1 MWKQS
6 ARATAAKYPRN
17 LAAKAL
23 RRQEET
29 DVNHFRLI
37 AAMLIPIALGAG
49 DVFAQQSNIH
59 DVSSQQVD
67 PTVLDLPIT
76 GSTVSDIHL
85 RPLFTTTIRLPEPVT
100 SVAVGAPTL
109 FKVEH
114 STDDPR
120 LVFIKPTSAGAAVSN
135 LIIALKSGQEISIR
149 LLSNGQTSTAP
160 VDFVV
165 NYEPRQ
171 SFLIGSTDALAG
183 NAAAHSDPP
192 AQAKPIDVALRQQED
207 LASPAWV
214 KGIDKQGNSSSGAK
228 STESILGALGAV
240 SDHGQRMLV
249 TYSVVNTSG
258 HWIEVLPPQVELRS
272 PDHDAV
278 KKKKQKQTL
287 ADRVP
292 VAEFRLS
299 ARRLAP
305 GQRADGAVEF
315 SRPGF
320 KQSADRLVLEIA
332 TASAVDHP
340 LLLQLPFVAP
350 GE

>member
-1 MWKQS
+1 
-6 ARATAAKYPRN
+6 
-17 LAAKAL
+17 
-23 RRQEET
+23 
-29 DVNHFRLI
+29 VNHFRVMAAIFI
-37 AAMLIPIALGAG
+37 AIALGAG
-49 DVFAQQSNIH
+49 DIFAQQTNIH
-59 DVSSQQVD
+59 NVSSQQVD

-120 LVFIKPTSAGAAVSN
+120 LVFIKPTSADAAVSN

-149 LLSNGQTSTAP
+149 LLSNGQASTAP

-183 NAAAHSDPP
+183 SAAARSDPP
-192 AQAKPIDVALRQQED
+192 AQAKPIDVALREEEN
-207 LASPAWV
+207 LASPQWV
-214 KGIDKQGNSSSGAK
+214 NGLEKQARNGGGAA
-228 STESILGALGAV
+228 STEPVLVALGTVQGRGDKMIVA
-240 SDHGQRMLV
+240 
-249 TYSVVNTSG
+249 YSVVNTTG
-258 HWIEVLPPQVELRS
+258 HWIEVLPPQVQLRS
-272 PDHDAV
+272 PGRDAGM
-278 KKKKQKQTL
+278 KKKQKKQTL
-287 ADRVP
+287 ADQVP

>member
-1 MWKQS
+1 M
-6 ARATAAKYPRN
+6 
-17 LAAKAL
+17 L
-23 RRQEET
+23 RWQEET

-37 AAMLIPIALGAG
+37 PAILIAIALGAG
-49 DVFAQQSNIH
+49 DVFAQQANIPS
-59 DVSSQQVD
+59 VSSQQVD
-67 PTVLDLPIT
+67 PTVLNLPIT

-120 LVFIKPTSAGAAVSN
+120 LVFIKPTSADAAVSN

-149 LLSNGQTSTAP
+149 LLSNGQASTAP
-160 VDFVV
+160 VDFLV
-165 NYEPRQ
+165 NYRPRQ

-183 NAAAHSDPP
+183 NAAAPSDPP
-192 AQAKPIDVALRQQED
+192 AQAKPIDVALREEED
-207 LASPAWV
+207 LASPQWV
-214 KGIDKQGNSSSGAK
+214 TGMEKQARNGGGAA
-228 STESILGALGAV
+228 STEPILVALGNV
-240 SDHGQRMLV
+240 QNRGEGMLV
-249 TYSVVNTSG
+249 AYSVVNTSG

-272 PDHDAV
+272 PDHDAG
-278 KKKKQKQTL
+278 KRKKQKQTL
-287 ADRVP
+287 ADQVP

-305 GQRADGAVEF
+305 GRRADGAVEF

-340 LLLQLPFVAP
+340 LLLVLPFVAP

>member
-1 MWKQS
+1 M
-6 ARATAAKYPRN
+6 
-17 LAAKAL
+17 
-23 RRQEET
+23 RRWQEET
-29 DVNHFRLI
+29 DVNHIRLI
-37 AAMLIPIALGAG
+37 ATVVIAIALGAG
-49 DVFAQQSNIH
+49 GVFGQQANIH
-59 DVSSQQVD
+59 NVASQQVD

-100 SVAVGAPTL
+100 SLAVGAPTL

-120 LVFIKPTSAGAAVSN
+120 LVFIKPTSADAAVSN

-160 VDFVV
+160 VDFMV

-183 NAAAHSDPP
+183 NAAAPSGPP
-192 AQAKPIDVALRQQED
+192 AQAKPIDVALQEEED

-214 KGIDKQGNSSSGAK
+214 NGVDSRGNKSSAAK
-228 STESILGALGAV
+228 PTEPILAALGTV
-240 SDHGQRMLV
+240 SNRGQRTLV
-249 TYSVVNTSG
+249 AYSVVNTSG
-258 HWIEVLPPQVELRS
+258 HWIELLPPQVELRS
-272 PDHDAV
+272 PDHDAG

-287 ADRVP
+287 ADQVP

-332 TASAVDHP
+332 SASAMDHP

-350 GE
+350 GQ

>member
-1 MWKQS
+1 MN
-6 ARATAAKYPRN
+6 R
-17 LAAKAL
+17 
-23 RRQEET
+23 
-29 DVNHFRLI
+29 FRLI
-37 AAMLIPIALGAG
+37 APILIAIAPRAG
-49 DVFAQQSNIH
+49 DVSAQQANIPN
-59 DVSSQQVD
+59 VSSQQVD
-67 PTVLDLPIT
+67 PTVLNLPIT

-85 RPLFTTTIRLPEPVT
+85 RPLFTTTIRLPEPVA

-120 LVFIKPTSAGAAVSN
+120 LVFIKPTSAAAAVSN
-135 LIIALKSGQEISIR
+135 LIISLKSGQEISIR

-165 NYEPRQ
+165 NYEPRL

-183 NAAAHSDPP
+183 HPAAPSDPP
-192 AQAKPIDVALRQQED
+192 AQARPIDVALREEED
-207 LASPAWV
+207 LASPPW
-214 KGIDKQGNSSSGAK
+214 IDGMEKRAKNGGGAA
-228 STESILGALGAV
+228 STEPILVALGTV
-240 SDHGQRMLV
+240 QNRGERLLV
-249 TYSVVNTSG
+249 AYSVVNTSG

-272 PDHDAV
+272 PDHDADK

-287 ADRVP
+287 ADQVP

-350 GE
+350 GQ

>member
-1 MWKQS
+1 MI
-6 ARATAAKYPRN
+6 
-17 LAAKAL
+17 
-23 RRQEET
+23 
-29 DVNHFRLI
+29 HIRLI
-37 AAMLIPIALGAG
+37 ATVVIAVALGAG
-49 DVFAQQSNIH
+49 EVFAQQANIPN
-59 DVSSQQVD
+59 VSSQQVV

-85 RPLFTTTIRLPEPVT
+85 RPLFTTTIRLPEPVS

-120 LVFIKPTSAGAAVSN
+120 LVFIKPTSADAAVSN
-135 LIIALKSGQEISIR
+135 LIISLKSGQEISIR
-149 LLSNGQTSTAP
+149 LLSNGQASMAP

-165 NYEPRQ
+165 NYQPRQ
-171 SFLIGSTDALAG
+171 SFLIGSTDALVG
-183 NAAAHSDPP
+183 HPAAPPDPP
-192 AQAKPIDVALRQQED
+192 AQAKPIDVALREEED
-207 LASPAWV
+207 LASPPWAN
-214 KGIDKQGNSSSGAK
+214 GMEKQAK
-228 STESILGALGAV
+228 NGGDAASTEPILVALGTV
-240 SDHGQRMLV
+240 QNRGQRMLV
-249 TYSVVNTSG
+249 AYSVVNTSG

-272 PDHDAV
+272 PDHDAS

-287 ADRVP
+287 ADQVP
-292 VAEFRLS
+292 VADFRLS
-299 ARRLAP
+299 VRRLAP

-340 LLLQLPFVAP
+340 LLLPLPFVAP

>member
-1 MWKQS
+1 MG
-6 ARATAAKYPRN
+6 AKYLRK
-17 LAAKAL
+17 LAAEAF
-23 RRQEET
+23 RWQGDT
-29 DVNHFRLI
+29 DVNRFRLI
-37 AAMLIPIALGAG
+37 AAILIAIAPRAG
-49 DVFAQQSNIH
+49 DVSAQQANIPN
-59 DVSSQQVD
+59 VSSQQVD

-120 LVFIKPTSAGAAVSN
+120 LVFIKPTSTDAAVSN
-135 LIIALKSGQEISIR
+135 LIISLKSGQEISIR
-149 LLSNGQTSTAP
+149 LLSNGQSSTAP

-171 SFLIGSTDALAG
+171 SFLIGSTDALSG
-183 NAAAHSDPP
+183 YPAAPSDPP
-192 AQAKPIDVALRQQED
+192 AQAKPIDVALREEED
-207 LASPAWV
+207 LASPPW
-214 KGIDKQGNSSSGAK
+214 GNGMEKQARNGGGAA
-228 STESILGALGAV
+228 STEPILVALGNV
-240 SDHGQRMLV
+240 QNRGGRMLV
-249 TYSVVNTSG
+249 AYSVVNTSG

-272 PDHDAV
+272 PGHDAG

-287 ADRVP
+287 ADQVP
-292 VAEFRLS
+292 IGELRLS

-350 GE
+350 GK

>member
-1 MWKQS
+1 MS
-6 ARATAAKYPRN
+6 
-17 LAAKAL
+17 
-23 RRQEET
+23 
-29 DVNHFRLI
+29 HFRLI
-37 AAMLIPIALGAG
+37 TAILIAIALGAG
-49 DVFAQQSNIH
+49 DVFAQQANTH
-59 DVSSQQVD
+59 NVSSQDVD
-67 PTVLDLPIT
+67 PTVVELPIN

-120 LVFIKPTSAGAAVSN
+120 LVFIKPTSEDAAVSN
-135 LIIALKSGQEISIR
+135 LIISLKSGQEISIR
-149 LLSNGQTSTAP
+149 LLSNGQASTAP

-171 SFLIGSTDALAG
+171 SFLIGSTDALAKY
-183 NAAAHSDPP
+183 AAAPSDPP
-192 AQAKPIDVALRQQED
+192 AQAKPIDVALREEED
-207 LASPAWV
+207 LASPQWV
-214 KGIDKQGNSSSGAK
+214 NGTEKQARKGGGAA
-228 STESILGALGAV
+228 STEPVLVALGTV
-240 SDHGQRMLV
+240 QNRGPRMLV

-258 HWIEVLPPQVELRS
+258 HWIEVLSPQVELRS
-272 PDHDAV
+272 PDHDAG
-278 KKKKQKQTL
+278 KKKNQKQTL
-287 ADRVP
+287 ADQVP

-350 GE
+350 GQ

>member
-1 MWKQS
+1 V
-6 ARATAAKYPRN
+6 A
-17 LAAKAL
+17 
-23 RRQEET
+23 
-29 DVNHFRLI
+29 
-37 AAMLIPIALGAG
+37 
-49 DVFAQQSNIH
+49 
-59 DVSSQQVD
+59 
-67 PTVLDLPIT
+67 
-76 GSTVSDIHL
+76 
-85 RPLFTTTIRLPEPVT
+85 

-120 LVFIKPTSAGAAVSN
+120 LVFIKPTSADAAVSN
-135 LIIALKSGQEISIR
+135 LIISLKSGQEISIR
-149 LLSNGQTSTAP
+149 LLSNGQASTAP

-165 NYEPRQ
+165 NYQPKQ

-183 NAAAHSDPP
+183 HAVAPSDPP
-192 AQAKPIDVALRQQED
+192 AQAKPIDVALREEED
-207 LASPAWV
+207 LASPQWV
-214 KGIDKQGNSSSGAK
+214 NGLEKQSRNGGGAA
-228 STESILGALGAV
+228 SIEPILVALGTV
-240 SDHGQRMLV
+240 QNRGERMLV
-249 TYSVVNTSG
+249 AYSVVNTSG

-272 PDHDAV
+272 PGHDAG

-287 ADRVP
+287 ADQVP
-292 VAEFRLS
+292 VADFRLS

-320 KQSADRLVLEIA
+320 KQSADRVVLEIA

-340 LLLQLPFVAP
+340 LLLPLPFVAP

>member
-1 MWKQS
+1 MKQ
-6 ARATAAKYPRN
+6 AAETLCP
-17 LAAKAL
+17 
-23 RRQEET
+23 QEET
-29 DVNHFRLI
+29 DVYIRRLI
-37 AAMLIPIALGAG
+37 DVTVIAIALGTA
-49 DVFAQQSNIH
+49 VVHAQQTNIQN
-59 DVSSQQVD
+59 VSSRQVD

-85 RPLFTTTIRLPEPVT
+85 RPMFTTTIRLPEPVT

-120 LVFIKPTSAGAAVSN
+120 LVFIKPTSADAAVSN
-135 LIIALKSGQEISIR
+135 LVIALKSGQEISIR
-149 LLSNGQTSTAP
+149 LLSNGQTSTEP

-183 NAAAHSDPP
+183 NAATPKDPP
-192 AQAKPIDVALRQQED
+192 AQARPIDVALREQED
-207 LASPAWV
+207 LASPPWV
-214 KGIDKQGNSSSGAK
+214 DGMEKQARNGGSAV
-228 STESILGALGAV
+228 STEPILAALGNV
-240 SDHGQRMLV
+240 QNRGERMLV
-249 TYSVVNTSG
+249 AYSVVNTSG

-272 PDHDAV
+272 PGHDAG

-287 ADRVP
+287 ADQVP

-299 ARRLAP
+299 VRRLAP

>member
-1 MWKQS
+1 M
-6 ARATAAKYPRN
+6 N
-17 LAAKAL
+17 HC
-23 RRQEET
+23 RR
-29 DVNHFRLI
+29 I
-37 AAMLIPIALGAG
+37 AAILVAIVLGAG
-49 DVFAQQSNIH
+49 DVFAQQTNIH
-59 DVSSQQVD
+59 NVPSQQVD

-120 LVFIKPTSAGAAVSN
+120 LVFIKPTSADAAVSN

-149 LLSNGQTSTAP
+149 LLSNGQASTAP

-183 NAAAHSDPP
+183 NTAAPSDPP
-192 AQAKPIDVALRQQED
+192 KQAKPIDVALREEED
-207 LASPAWV
+207 LASPQWV
-214 KGIDKQGNSSSGAK
+214 NGKEKQPRNGGGAA
-228 STESILGALGAV
+228 STEPILVALGTV
-240 SDHGQRMLV
+240 QDHGERMLV
-249 TYSVVNTSG
+249 AYSVLNTSG

-272 PDHDAV
+272 PDHHAG

-287 ADRVP
+287 ADQVP

-320 KQSADRLVLEIA
+320 KQSVDRLVLEIA

-340 LLLQLPFVAP
+340 LLRQLPFVAP

>member
-1 MWKQS
+1 MI
-6 ARATAAKYPRN
+6 
-17 LAAKAL
+17 
-23 RRQEET
+23 
-29 DVNHFRLI
+29 HIRLI
-37 AAMLIPIALGAG
+37 ATVVIAVALGTG
-49 DVFAQQSNIH
+49 EVFAQQANIPN
-59 DVSSQQVD
+59 VSSQQVV

-85 RPLFTTTIRLPEPVT
+85 RPLFTTTIRLPEPVS

-120 LVFIKPTSAGAAVSN
+120 LVFIKPTSADAAVSN
-135 LIIALKSGQEISIR
+135 LIISLKSGQEISIR
-149 LLSNGQTSTAP
+149 LLSNGQASMAP

-165 NYEPRQ
+165 NYQPRQ
-171 SFLIGSTDALAG
+171 SFLIGSTDALVGHPATPP
-183 NAAAHSDPP
+183 DPP
-192 AQAKPIDVALRQQED
+192 AQAKPIDVVLREEED
-207 LASPAWV
+207 LASPPWV
-214 KGIDKQGNSSSGAK
+214 SGTEKQARNGG
-228 STESILGALGAV
+228 GAV
-240 SDHGQRMLV
+240 STEPILVALGTVQNRGQRMLV
-249 TYSVVNTSG
+249 AYSVVNTSG
-258 HWIEVLPPQVELRS
+258 DWIEVLPPQVVMRS
-272 PDHDAV
+272 PDHDAS

-287 ADRVP
+287 ADQVP
-292 VAEFRLS
+292 VADFRLS

-315 SRPGF
+315 SGPGF

-340 LLLQLPFVAP
+340 LLLPLPFVAP

>member
-1 MWKQS
+1 M
-6 ARATAAKYPRN
+6 
-17 LAAKAL
+17 
-23 RRQEET
+23 
-29 DVNHFRLI
+29 NHFRLI
-37 AAMLIPIALGAG
+37 TAISIVIALGAG
-49 DVFAQQSNIH
+49 DAFAQQAKINN
-59 DVSSQQVD
+59 VSSQQVD

-85 RPLFTTTIRLPEPVT
+85 RPLFTTAIRLPEPVT

-120 LVFIKPTSAGAAVSN
+120 LVFIKPTSVEAAVSN

-149 LLSNGQTSTAP
+149 LLSNGQASTAP

-171 SFLIGSTDALAG
+171 SFLIGPTDALVG
-183 NAAAHSDPP
+183 NTATPSDPP
-192 AQAKPIDVALRQQED
+192 AQAKPIDVALREEED
-207 LASPAWV
+207 LASPQWV
-214 KGIDKQGNSSSGAK
+214 NGMEKQARNSRGAA
-228 STESILGALGAV
+228 STEPILVALGTV
-240 SDHGQRMLV
+240 QDRGERMLV
-249 TYSVVNTSG
+249 GYSVVNTSG

-272 PDHDAV
+272 PDHDAG

-287 ADRVP
+287 ADQVP

>member
-1 MWKQS
+1 MN
-6 ARATAAKYPRN
+6 R
-17 LAAKAL
+17 
-23 RRQEET
+23 
-29 DVNHFRLI
+29 FRLI
-37 AAMLIPIALGAG
+37 APILIAIAPRAG
-49 DVFAQQSNIH
+49 DVSAQQANIPN
-59 DVSSQQVD
+59 VSSQQVD
-67 PTVLDLPIT
+67 PTVLNLPIT

-85 RPLFTTTIRLPEPVT
+85 RPLFTTTIRLPEPVA

-120 LVFIKPTSAGAAVSN
+120 LVFIKPTSADAAVSN
-135 LIIALKSGQEISIR
+135 LIISLKSGQEISIR

-183 NAAAHSDPP
+183 HPAAPSDPP
-192 AQAKPIDVALRQQED
+192 AQARPIDVALREEED
-207 LASPAWV
+207 LASPPW
-214 KGIDKQGNSSSGAK
+214 IDGMEKRAKNGGGAA
-228 STESILGALGAV
+228 STEPILVALGTV
-240 SDHGQRMLV
+240 QNRGERLLV
-249 TYSVVNTSG
+249 AYSVVNTSG

-272 PDHDAV
+272 PDHDAG

-287 ADRVP
+287 AGQVP

-350 GE
+350 GQ

>member
-1 MWKQS
+1 MNQL
-6 ARATAAKYPRN
+6 RLTAT
-17 LAAKAL
+17 
-23 RRQEET
+23 
-29 DVNHFRLI
+29 VVI
-37 AAMLIPIALGAG
+37 AIALGA
-49 DVFAQQSNIH
+49 DNLFAQQANIPN
-59 DVSSQQVD
+59 VSSQQVD
-67 PTVLDLPIT
+67 PAVLDLPIT

-120 LVFIKPTSAGAAVSN
+120 LVFIKPTSADAAVSN
-135 LIIALKSGQEISIR
+135 LIISLKSGQEISIR

-160 VDFVV
+160 VDFMV

-183 NAAAHSDPP
+183 DAAVPDNPP
-192 AQAKPIDVALRQQED
+192 AHARPIDVALREQED
-207 LASPAWV
+207 LASPQWV
-214 KGIDKQGNSSSGAK
+214 NGMKKQAGNAGGGV
-228 STESILGALGAV
+228 STEPLLAALGNV
-240 SDHGQRMLV
+240 QNRGVRMLV

-272 PDHDAV
+272 RDHDAG

-287 ADRVP
+287 AEQVP
-292 VAEFRLS
+292 VADFQLS

>member
-1 MWKQS
+1 M
-6 ARATAAKYPRN
+6 
-17 LAAKAL
+17 L
-23 RRQEET
+23 RWQEET
-29 DVNHFRLI
+29 DVNAFRLI
-37 AAMLIPIALGAG
+37 AAILIVSALGVRA
-49 DVFAQQSNIH
+49 VFTQQANIPNI
-59 DVSSQQVD
+59 SSQQVD

-76 GSTVSDIHL
+76 GSTVTDIHL
-85 RPLFTTTIRLPEPVT
+85 RPLFATTIRLPEPVT

-114 STDDPR
+114 SNDDPR
-120 LVFIKPTSAGAAVSN
+120 LVFIKPTSADAAVSN

-149 LLSNGQTSTAP
+149 LLSNGQASTGP
-160 VDFVV
+160 VDFMV

-183 NAAAHSDPP
+183 NAAVHKDPP
-192 AQAKPIDVALRQQED
+192 AQARPIDVALREQED
-207 LASPAWV
+207 LASPQWV
-214 KGIDKQGNSSSGAK
+214 NGMKKQARNGSG
-228 STESILGALGAV
+228 TVSIEPILVALGTV
-240 SDHGQRMLV
+240 ENRGERMLV
-249 TYSVVNTSG
+249 AYSVVNTSG
-258 HWIEVLPPQVELRS
+258 RWIEVLPPQVELRS
-272 PDHDAV
+272 PDHDAG

-287 ADRVP
+287 ADQVP

-350 GE
+350 GQ

>member
-1 MWKQS
+1 MLCW
-6 ARATAAKYPRN
+6 
-17 LAAKAL
+17 
-23 RRQEET
+23 QEET
-29 DVNHFRLI
+29 DVNNLRLI
-37 AAMLIPIALGAG
+37 ATVGIFLVLGA
-49 DVFAQQSNIH
+49 DNLFAQQANILN
-59 DVSSQQVD
+59 VSSQQVD
-67 PTVLDLPIT
+67 PAVLDLPIT
-76 GSTVSDIHL
+76 GSTVNDIHL

-114 STDDPR
+114 SADDPR

-135 LIIALKSGQEISIR
+135 LIISLKSGQEISIR
-149 LLSNGQTSTAP
+149 LLSNGQASTAP

-183 NAAAHSDPP
+183 NAPVPKDPP
-192 AQAKPIDVALRQQED
+192 AQATPIDMALREQED
-207 LASPAWV
+207 LASPGWANGME
-214 KGIDKQGNSSSGAK
+214 KRAGNASGGV
-228 STESILGALGAV
+228 STEAILAALGNV
-240 SDHGQRMLV
+240 QNRGERMLV
-249 TYSVVNTSG
+249 AYSVVNTSG

-272 PDHDAV
+272 PDHDAG
-278 KKKKQKQTL
+278 KKKKRKQTL
-287 ADRVP
+287 ADQVP

>member
-1 MWKQS
+1 
-6 ARATAAKYPRN
+6 
-17 LAAKAL
+17 
-23 RRQEET
+23 
-29 DVNHFRLI
+29 VNHFRLI

-114 STDDPR
+114 STEDAR
-120 LVFIKPTSAGAAVSN
+120 LVFIKPTTEDAAVSN

-183 NAAAHSDPP
+183 NAAAPSDPP
-192 AQAKPIDVALRQQED
+192 AQAKRIDVALREQED

-214 KGIDKQGNSSSGAK
+214 KGIDKQGNSSRGAK

-272 PDHDAV
+272 PDHDAG

-287 ADRVP
+287 ADQVP
-292 VAEFRLS
+292 VQEFRLG

-305 GQRADGAVEF
+305 GQRADGAVES

>member
-1 MWKQS
+1 M
-6 ARATAAKYPRN
+6 
-17 LAAKAL
+17 L
-23 RRQEET
+23 RWQEET

-37 AAMLIPIALGAG
+37 TAIAIAIALGAG
-49 DVFAQQSNIH
+49 DISAQQASID
-59 DVSSQQVD
+59 DVSSRQVD

-76 GSTVSDIHL
+76 GNTVTDIHL
-85 RPLFTTTIRLPEPVT
+85 RPLFATTIRLPEPVT

-120 LVFIKPTSAGAAVSN
+120 LVFIKPTSADAAVSN

-149 LLSNGQTSTAP
+149 LLSNGQASTAP

-183 NAAAHSDPP
+183 NAAVPKDPP
-192 AQAKPIDVALRQQED
+192 AQARPIDVALREEEG
-207 LASPAWV
+207 LASPQWV
-214 KGIDKQGNSSSGAK
+214 NGMEKQNRNRSGAA
-228 STESILGALGAV
+228 STEPILVALGNV
-240 SDHGQRMLV
+240 QNRGERMLV
-249 TYSVVNTSG
+249 AYSVVNTSG
-258 HWIEVLPPQVELRS
+258 HWIEVLPPQVELRG
-272 PDHDAV
+272 PDHDAG

-287 ADRVP
+287 ADQVP
-292 VAEFRLS
+292 VADFRLS

-350 GE
+350 GQ

>member
-1 MWKQS
+1 
-6 ARATAAKYPRN
+6 
-17 LAAKAL
+17 
-23 RRQEET
+23 
-29 DVNHFRLI
+29 VNRFRLI
-37 AAMLIPIALGAG
+37 APVLIAFALGTG
-49 DVFAQQSNIH
+49 DAFAQQANIPN
-59 DVSSQQVD
+59 VSSQQVD

-120 LVFIKPTSAGAAVSN
+120 LVFIKPTSGDTAVSN

-149 LLSNGQTSTAP
+149 LLSNGQASTAP

-183 NAAAHSDPP
+183 NAAAPSDPP
-192 AQAKPIDVALRQQED
+192 AQARPIDLALREQED
-207 LASPAWV
+207 LASPQWV
-214 KGIDKQGNSSSGAK
+214 NGMEKQAGYAGGGV
-228 STESILGALGAV
+228 STEAILAALGSV
-240 SDHGQRMLV
+240 QNRGERMLV
-249 TYSVVNTSG
+249 AYSVVNTSG

-272 PDHDAV
+272 PNHDAG

-287 ADRVP
+287 ADQVP
-292 VAEFRLS
+292 VADFRLS

-320 KQSADRLVLEIA
+320 KQSADQLVLEIA

-340 LLLQLPFVAP
+340 VLLQLPFVAP